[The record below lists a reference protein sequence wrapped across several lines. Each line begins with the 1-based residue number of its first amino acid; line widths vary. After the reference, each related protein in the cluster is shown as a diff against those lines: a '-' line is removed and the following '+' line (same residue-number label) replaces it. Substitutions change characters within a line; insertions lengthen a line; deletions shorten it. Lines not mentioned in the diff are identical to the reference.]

1 MNGALK
7 KISRK
12 LLKNTCNFAKIWY
25 NIIYDFVIILKNRV
39 LELLYYLTDIW
50 NSLVSVFRSITFIDI
65 LDILFLAVILYWVI
79 KLVRETRAEQLVKGL
94 VVLAA
99 VLFLLNQ
106 FDFKAMKVISD
117 MVVNVGLIAFIVMFQ
132 PELRRALEKVGRSKV
147 MKPILLFDTSDSVSL
162 DKESFA
168 VEQIGLACEKL
179 SRTATG
185 ALIVIERQT
194 KLGEQIETGTIINAI
209 PSEEL
214 FRNIFFP
221 NTPLHDGAVII
232 RDGMIYAAGCFLP
245 KPSKEELINKELGSR
260 HRAAIGMSEVS
271 DAIIIVVSEETGMIS
286 IAENGRLE
294 RGFDREKLIK
304 YLRGKLFPADTEQ
317 KKGKDKKK
325 QRANRTKK
333 GGEQD

>member
-1 MNGALK
+1 M
-7 KISRK
+7 
-12 LLKNTCNFAKIWY
+12 
-25 NIIYDFVIILKNRV
+25 V
-39 LELLYYLTDIW
+39 YYLVDIW
-50 NSLVSVFRSITFIDI
+50 NSIVNVFRSITFVDV

-94 VVLAA
+94 VVLAG

-106 FDFKAMKVISD
+106 FEFKAMKVISE

-147 MKPILLFDTSDSVSL
+147 MKPILLFDTSVPETQG
-162 DKESFA
+162 KETA
-168 VEQIGLACEKL
+168 AIEQIVLACEKL

-194 KLGEQIETGTIINAI
+194 RLGEQIETGTIINAI

-232 RDGMIYAAGCFLP
+232 RNGMIYAAGCFLP
-245 KPSKEELINKELGSR
+245 KPARDELINKELGSR

-286 IAENGRLE
+286 IAENGVLE
-294 RGFDREKLIK
+294 RGFDREKLSK
-304 YLRGKLFPADTEQ
+304 YLRDKLIPEIPDTRKNKE
-317 KKGKDKKK
+317 KKK
-325 QRANRTKK
+325 NAKSAGDKQRSDRTKK
-333 GGEQD
+333 GGAKK

>member
-1 MNGALK
+1 MQT
-7 KISRK
+7 
-12 LLKNTCNFAKIWY
+12 LLF
-25 NIIYDFVIILKNRV
+25 
-39 LELLYYLTDIW
+39 YLTDIW
-50 NSLVSVFRSITFIDI
+50 NSLVSVFRSITFIDV

-99 VLFLLNQ
+99 VLFILNQ
-106 FDFKAMKVISD
+106 FEFKAMRVISD

-147 MKPILLFDTSDSVSL
+147 MKPMLLFDTQIPEDQGREVL
-162 DKESFA
+162 A
-168 VEQIGLACEKL
+168 VEQIVLACEKL

-185 ALIVIERQT
+185 ALIVIEQQT

-221 NTPLHDGAVII
+221 NTPLHDGAVIM
-232 RDGMIYAAGCFLP
+232 RGGMIYAAGCFLP

-271 DAIIIVVSEETGMIS
+271 DAIIVVVSEETGMIS

-294 RGFDREKLIK
+294 RGFDKEKLGK
-304 YLRGKLFPADTEQ
+304 YLKNRLFRETADQRKSKE
-317 KKGKDKKK
+317 KKK
-325 QRANRTKK
+325 TARSSRQNESGK
-333 GGEQD
+333 GGDNK

>member
-1 MNGALK
+1 M
-7 KISRK
+7 
-12 LLKNTCNFAKIWY
+12 
-25 NIIYDFVIILKNRV
+25 
-39 LELLYYLTDIW
+39 LYYLSDIW
-50 NSLVSVFRSITFIDI
+50 NALINVFISITFIDI
-65 LDILFLAVILYWVI
+65 LDIILLAIILYWVI
-79 KLVRETRAEQLVKGL
+79 KLVRETRAEQLIKGL
-94 VVLAA
+94 VLLAA
-99 VLFLLNQ
+99 LLFILNQ
-106 FDFKAMKVISD
+106 FEFKAMRVISD
-117 MVVNVGLIAFIVMFQ
+117 MIMNGGLIALIVMFQ

-147 MKPILLFDTSDSVSL
+147 MKPILLFDTTMPEVQ
-162 DKESFA
+162 DKETRA
-168 VEQIGLACEKL
+168 VEQISLACEKL

-194 KLGEQIETGTIINAI
+194 RLGEQIETGTILNAI

-232 RDGMIYAAGCFLP
+232 RNGMIYAAGCFLP

-294 RGFDREKLIK
+294 RGFDREKLYT
-304 YLRGKLFPADTEQ
+304 YL
-317 KKGKDKKK
+317 
-325 QRANRTKK
+325 TKK
-333 GGEQD
+333 LLLDTPDPRKNREKRKSSKEKQAAGRTEEGGERK

>member
-1 MNGALK
+1 M
-7 KISRK
+7 
-12 LLKNTCNFAKIWY
+12 
-25 NIIYDFVIILKNRV
+25 
-39 LELLYYLTDIW
+39 LYYLADIW
-50 NSLVSVFRSITFIDI
+50 NSLLSVFRTMTFIDV
-65 LDILFLAVILYWVI
+65 LDILFLAIILYWVI

-94 VVLAA
+94 VLLAA
-99 VLFLLNQ
+99 ILFILNQ
-106 FDFKAMKVISD
+106 FEFKAMRVISE
-117 MVVNVGLIAFIVMFQ
+117 MVVNGGLIAFIVMFQ

-147 MKPILLFDTSDSVSL
+147 MKPILLFDQSL
-162 DKESFA
+162 PEAQGKDTLA
-168 VEQIGLACEKL
+168 IEQICLACEKL

-194 KLGEQIETGTIINAI
+194 RLGEQIETGTIINAI

-232 RDGMIYAAGCFLP
+232 RNGMVYAAGCFLP
-245 KPSKEELINKELGSR
+245 KPSRDELINKELGSR

-294 RGFDREKLIK
+294 RGFDREKLYNFLMK
-304 YLRGKLFPADTEQ
+304 KLIPETGEPRRSKEKAKDKTKDS
-317 KKGKDKKK
+317 KKGPRN
-325 QRANRTKK
+325 RAKK
-333 GGEQD
+333 GGDGA

>member
-1 MNGALK
+1 MN
-7 KISRK
+7 
-12 LLKNTCNFAKIWY
+12 
-25 NIIYDFVIILKNRV
+25 
-39 LELLYYLTDIW
+39 YLTDIW
-50 NSLVSVFRSITFIDI
+50 NSLVSVFRSITFVDI

-94 VVLAA
+94 VLLAA
-99 VLFLLNQ
+99 VLFVLNQ
-106 FDFKAMKVISD
+106 FEFKAMRVISD
-117 MVVNVGLIAFIVMFQ
+117 MVVQVGLLAFIVMFQ

-147 MKPILLFDTSDSVSL
+147 MKPIALFDTSVPEDQGR
-162 DKESFA
+162 ESAA
-168 VEQIGLACEKL
+168 VEQIVLACEKL

-194 KLGEQIETGTIINAI
+194 KLGEQIETGTILNAI

-232 RDGMIYAAGCFLP
+232 RNGMIYAAGCFLP

-286 IAENGRLE
+286 VAENGRLE
-294 RGFDREKLIK
+294 RGFDREKLNK
-304 YLRGKLFPADTEQ
+304 HLRRKLFPEIPDQ
-317 KKGKDKKK
+317 RKNKNKSKKK
-325 QRANRTKK
+325 ESSGEAKNENRTKK
-333 GGEQD
+333 GGDRNE

>member
-1 MNGALK
+1 MDTL
-7 KISRK
+7 I
-12 LLKNTCNFAKIWY
+12 
-25 NIIYDFVIILKNRV
+25 
-39 LELLYYLTDIW
+39 YYLTDIW
-50 NSLVSVFRSITFIDI
+50 NSLVSVFRSIGLIDW
-65 LDILFLAVILYWVI
+65 LDIIFLAVILYWLI
-79 KLVRETRAEQLVKGL
+79 KLVRETRAEQLIKGV

-99 VLFLLNQ
+99 VLFILNQ
-106 FDFKAMKVISD
+106 FGFKAMGVISQ
-117 MVVNVGLIAFIVMFQ
+117 MVMNVGLIAFIVMFQ

-147 MKPILLFDTSDSVSL
+147 MQPLALFDTSL
-162 DKESFA
+162 PETQGKESLA
-168 VEQIGLACEKL
+168 VEQIVLACEKL

-194 KLGEQIETGTIINAI
+194 RLGEQIETGTILNAI

-232 RDGMIYAAGCFLP
+232 RNGMIYAAGCFLP

-286 IAENGRLE
+286 IAENGTLE
-294 RGFDREKLIK
+294 RGFDREKLYK
-304 YLRGKLFPADTEQ
+304 YLSKKLLLDTPDQRKNRERR
-317 KKGKDKKK
+317 KSSKGK
-325 QRANRTKK
+325 QAAGRTEE
-333 GGEQD
+333 GGDRK

>member
-1 MNGALK
+1 ME
-7 KISRK
+7 
-12 LLKNTCNFAKIWY
+12 T
-25 NIIYDFVIILKNRV
+25 
-39 LELLYYLTDIW
+39 LLYYLTDIW
-50 NSLVSVFRSITFIDI
+50 NSLVSVFRSITFVDV
-65 LDILFLAVILYWVI
+65 LDIIFLAVILYWVI

-99 VLFLLNQ
+99 VLFILYQ
-106 FDFKAMKVISD
+106 FEFKAMRVISE
-117 MVVNVGLIAFIVMFQ
+117 MLVNVGLIAFIVMFQ

-147 MKPILLFDTSDSVSL
+147 MKPMLLFDSATAQEDH
-162 DKESFA
+162 DRDTRA
-168 VEQIGLACEKL
+168 VEQISLACEKL

-194 KLGEQIETGTIINAI
+194 KLGEQIETGTVINAI

-232 RDGMIYAAGCFLP
+232 RNGMIYAAGCFLP

-294 RGFDREKLIK
+294 RGFDKEKLRK
-304 YLRGKLFPADTEQ
+304 YLRGRLLLNVSEQ
-317 KKGKDKKK
+317 KKSRDKKK
-325 QRANRTKK
+325 NDKEKQPSGNSRK
-333 GGEQD
+333 GGDHK

>member
-1 MNGALK
+1 MDTL
-7 KISRK
+7 I
-12 LLKNTCNFAKIWY
+12 
-25 NIIYDFVIILKNRV
+25 
-39 LELLYYLTDIW
+39 YYLTDIW
-50 NSLVSVFRSITFIDI
+50 NSLVSVFRSIGLIDW
-65 LDILFLAVILYWVI
+65 LDIIFLAIILYWLI
-79 KLVRETRAEQLVKGL
+79 KLVRETRAEQLIKGV

-99 VLFLLNQ
+99 VLFILNQ
-106 FDFKAMKVISD
+106 FGFKAMGVISQ
-117 MVVNVGLIAFIVMFQ
+117 MVMNVGLIAFIVMFQ

-147 MKPILLFDTSDSVSL
+147 MQPLALFDTSL
-162 DKESFA
+162 PETQGKESLA
-168 VEQIGLACEKL
+168 VEQIVLACEKL

-194 KLGEQIETGTIINAI
+194 RLGEQIETGTILNAI

-232 RDGMIYAAGCFLP
+232 RNGMIYAAGCFLP

-286 IAENGRLE
+286 IAENGTLE
-294 RGFDREKLIK
+294 RGFDREKLYK
-304 YLRGKLFPADTEQ
+304 YLSKKLLLDTPDQRKNRERR
-317 KKGKDKKK
+317 KSSKEK
-325 QRANRTKK
+325 QAAGRTEE
-333 GGEQD
+333 GGDRK

>member
-1 MNGALK
+1 MAEFNFPAFLGN
-7 KISRK
+7 
-12 LLKNTCNFAKIWY
+12 LLSGFG
-25 NIIYDFVIILKNRV
+25 
-39 LELLYYLTDIW
+39 LTDI
-50 NSLVSVFRSITFIDI
+50 IDI
-65 LDILFLAVILYWVI
+65 LVVAFVAYTLLSWI
-79 KLVRETRAEQLVKGL
+79 RETRAEQLIKGV
-94 VVLAA
+94 VVLAI

-106 FDFKAMKVISD
+106 FEFKAMKVIGE
-117 MVVNVGLIAFIVMFQ
+117 MVVNVGLLAFIIMFQ

-147 MKPILLFDTSDSVSL
+147 MKPIQLFDTTLPESL
-162 DKESFA
+162 DKENYM
-168 VEQIGLACEKL
+168 VEQIALACEKL

-194 KLGEQIETGTIINAI
+194 KLGEQIETGTVINAI

-221 NTPLHDGAVII
+221 NTPLHDGAVIM
-232 RDGMIYAAGCFLP
+232 RDGMIHAAGCFLP

-294 RGFDREKLIK
+294 RGFDREKLK
-304 YLRGKLFPADTEQ
+304 NYLRKRLFPDTADNR
-317 KKGKDKKK
+317 KPKK
-325 QRANRTKK
+325 QRASRGKK
-333 GGEQD
+333 GGEQA

>member
-1 MNGALK
+1 M
-7 KISRK
+7 
-12 LLKNTCNFAKIWY
+12 
-25 NIIYDFVIILKNRV
+25 V
-39 LELLYYLTDIW
+39 YYLVDIW
-50 NSLVSVFRSITFIDI
+50 NSIVNVFHSITFIDV

-94 VVLAA
+94 VVLAI

-106 FDFKAMKVISD
+106 FEFKAMKVISE

-147 MKPILLFDTSDSVSL
+147 MKPILLFDTSMPEAQG
-162 DKESFA
+162 KETVA
-168 VEQIGLACEKL
+168 IEQTVLACEKL

-194 KLGEQIETGTIINAI
+194 KLGEQIETGTILNAI

-232 RDGMIYAAGCFLP
+232 RNGMIYAAGCFLP
-245 KPSKEELINKELGSR
+245 KPARDELINKELGSR

-286 IAENGRLE
+286 IAENGVLE
-294 RGFDREKLIK
+294 RGFDREKLNK
-304 YLRGKLFPADTEQ
+304 YLRDKLIPEVPDARKNKEKKKNTKTTKTDAD
-317 KKGKDKKK
+317 K
-325 QRANRTKK
+325 QRADRKKK
-333 GGEQD
+333 GGAQK